1 MRLTRTAGNT
11 KTYAETSREIAL
23 HTLQDDESETAAE
36 LRREEA
42 ARFLVRDIVEGL
54 GRALHY
60 TKATNDAKL
69 KRVAVDFIMQCGIY
83 NLCDEFVAKAKVLR
97 VTCA

>member
-1 MRLTRTAGNT
+1 MRLTCTAGNT
-11 KTYAETSREIAL
+11 ETYAETSREIVL
-23 HTLQDDESETAAE
+23 LTLQDDESETAAK

-42 ARFLVRDIVEGL
+42 AGFLVRDIVAGL

-60 TKATNDAKL
+60 TKVTNDAKL
-69 KRVAVDFIMQCGIY
+69 KRVAVDFIMQCRIY
-83 NLCDEFVAKAKVLR
+83 NLCDEFVAKTKVLC